1 MTRIVDQ
8 RGGAS
13 IEFILVLPIILLI
26 LVLSV
31 ELSRAWFQLNLATLA
46 AREGVRA
53 AVMAP
58 SNSVSSTGMN
68 RINQVMGQ
76 GNWTATV
83 TCSTNPCAADSQV
96 TANITL
102 NFTNMFP
109 LLLSMLPQPVVMQ
122 QTASMRHE

>member
-1 MTRIVDQ
+1 MTRIVDE

-46 AREGVRA
+46 TREGVRA

-58 SNSVSSTGMN
+58 ANAVASTGMN
-68 RINQVMGQ
+68 RITQVMGQ

-83 TCSTNPCAADSQV
+83 TCSTNPCLPDSQV

-102 NFTNMFP
+102 NFTHMFP
-109 LLLSMLPQPVVMQ
+109 LLLNMLPQPLVLQ